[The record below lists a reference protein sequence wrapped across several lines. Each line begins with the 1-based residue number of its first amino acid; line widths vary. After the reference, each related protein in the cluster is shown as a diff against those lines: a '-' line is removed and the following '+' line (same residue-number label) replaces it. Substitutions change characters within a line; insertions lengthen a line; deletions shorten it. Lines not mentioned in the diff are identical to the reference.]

1 MQFDLNE
8 TKGVLG
14 IYCLGGALGSY
25 LAFFYYSLM
34 EATLEHTIAA
44 FAFAVIGGIFLVV
57 GAIMLAMNTKM
68 LQEANDVRNPNL
80 NPTTITRLL
89 IVITVIII
97 ALLII
102 LSQVIST

>member
-1 MQFDLNE
+1 MQFDINE
-8 TKGVLG
+8 TKGFLG
-14 IYCLGGALGSY
+14 IYCFGGALGSY

-57 GAIMLAMNTKM
+57 GGIMLYMNAQM
-68 LQEANDVRNPNL
+68 MQEANNVRNPNL
-80 NPTTITRLL
+80 NPNTIARLL

-97 ALLII
+97 SLLIV

>member
-57 GAIMLAMNTKM
+57 GGILIAMNAQMMK
-68 LQEANDVRNPNL
+68 EANNVLNPNL
-80 NPTTITRLL
+80 NPSTITRLL
-89 IVITVIII
+89 TVITVIII
-97 ALLII
+97 ALLVI
-102 LSQVIST
+102 LSQVIET

>member
-57 GAIMLAMNTKM
+57 GGILIAMNAQMMKD
-68 LQEANDVRNPNL
+68 ANNVRNPNL
-80 NPTTITRLL
+80 NPSTVTRLL
-89 IVITVIII
+89 TVITVIII
-97 ALLII
+97 ALLVI
-102 LSQVIST
+102 LSQVIET

>member
-14 IYCLGGALGSY
+14 IYCLGGALGTY

-34 EATLEHTIAA
+34 EPTLEHTIAA

-57 GAIMLAMNTKM
+57 GGILIAMNAQMMK
-68 LQEANDVRNPNL
+68 EANNVLNPNRNPS
-80 NPTTITRLL
+80 TITRLL
-89 IVITVIII
+89 TVITVIII
-97 ALLII
+97 ALLVI
-102 LSQVIST
+102 LSQVIET

>member
-1 MQFDLNE
+1 MQFDLND
-8 TKGVLG
+8 TKGIIG

-25 LAFFYYSLM
+25 LAFFYYSMM

-57 GAIMLAMNTKM
+57 GAILLAMNAQMMKN
-68 LQEANDVRNPNL
+68 ANNVRNPNL
-80 NPTTITRLL
+80 NSTTITRLL
-89 IVITVIII
+89 IVITAIII
-97 ALLII
+97 ALLVI